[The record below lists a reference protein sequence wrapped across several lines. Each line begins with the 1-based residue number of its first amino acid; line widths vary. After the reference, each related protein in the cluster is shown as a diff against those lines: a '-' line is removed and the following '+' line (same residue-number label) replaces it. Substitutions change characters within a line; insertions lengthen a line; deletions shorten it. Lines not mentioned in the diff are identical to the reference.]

1 MKLTSVFFLS
11 LLLPVFISCNVKKQ
25 EKADDQKYHS
35 KEDCIKDKHIDYKY
49 YTVNGVEFKMIAIK
63 GGTFS
68 MGSVKGAFGAEDDEY
83 PQHKVTVSDF
93 YLAETEVTQE
103 LWTAVMGNNPS
114 GYTDDAQLPVE
125 SVTWDDCQR
134 FLTELNKLTDGAFRL
149 PTEAEWEYA
158 ARGGNCSK
166 GFLYSGSDTLAN
178 VGWYKDN
185 ANERP
190 HKVKQ
195 LAPNELG
202 LYDMSGNIWE
212 WCNDWEGQYP
222 SEEVVNPQGPQ
233 EGRARIVR
241 GGSWLV
247 DAAICRPADRSS
259 GAPRGGGCIV
269 GLRLAL

>member
-1 MKLTSVFFLS
+1 MVKYYFG
-11 LLLPVFISCNVKKQ
+11 LLLLVLVSCTDNNKVNVK
-25 EKADDQKYHS
+25 D
-35 KEDCIKDKHIDYKY
+35 
-49 YTVNGVEFKMIAIK
+49 YTVNGVSFKMIAVD
-63 GGTFS
+63 GGSFV
-68 MGSVKGAFGAEDDEY
+68 MGSPENAPGAERDEF
-83 PQHKVTVSDF
+83 PAHKVTVSSF
-93 YLAETEVTQE
+93 YMAETEVTQE

-125 SVTWDDCQR
+125 SVTWNDCQQ
-134 FLTELNKLTDGAFRL
+134 FIAKLNEITGGSFRL

-158 ARGGNCSK
+158 ARGGNRSK
-166 GFLYSGSDTLAN
+166 GYVYCGSDTLAN

-185 ANERP
+185 AEERP
-190 HKVKQ
+190 HKVKL

-212 WCNDWEGQYP
+212 WCSDWMGDYTAEDA
-222 SEEVVNPQGPQ
+222 VDPQGAA

-247 DAAICRPADRSS
+247 DAAVCRPADRSS

-269 GLRLAL
+269 GLRLAI

>member
-1 MKLTSVFFLS
+1 MVKYYSC
-11 LLLPVFISCNVKKQ
+11 LLLFVLVSCTDNNKVNVK
-25 EKADDQKYHS
+25 E
-35 KEDCIKDKHIDYKY
+35 
-49 YTVNGVEFKMIAIK
+49 YTANGVSFKMIAVD
-63 GGTFS
+63 GGTFI
-68 MGSVKGAFGAEDDEY
+68 MGSPENAPGSESDEY
-83 PQHKVTVSDF
+83 PAHKVTVSSF

-125 SVTWDDCQR
+125 SVTWDDCQQ
-134 FLTELNKLTDGAFRL
+134 FIAKLNEITGDSFRL

-166 GFLYSGSDTLAN
+166 GYLYCGSDTLAN

-185 ANERP
+185 SEERP

-212 WCNDWEGQYP
+212 WCSDWMGDYTA
-222 SEEVVNPQGPQ
+222 VDAVDPQGAA
-233 EGRARIVR
+233 EGRSRIVR

-269 GLRLAL
+269 GLRLASSEPSAK

>member
-1 MKLTSVFFLS
+1 MVKYYFG
-11 LLLPVFISCNVKKQ
+11 LLLLVLVSCTDNNKVKV
-25 EKADDQKYHS
+25 
-35 KEDCIKDKHIDYKY
+35 KD
-49 YTVNGVEFKMIAIK
+49 YTVNGVSFKMIAVD
-63 GGTFS
+63 GGSFV
-68 MGSVKGAFGAEDDEY
+68 MGSPENAPGAERDEF
-83 PQHKVTVSDF
+83 PAHKVTVSSF
-93 YLAETEVTQE
+93 YMAETEVTQE

-125 SVTWDDCQR
+125 SVTWNDCQQ
-134 FLTELNKLTDGAFRL
+134 FIAKLNEITGGSFRL

-158 ARGGNCSK
+158 ARGGNRSK
-166 GFLYSGSDTLAN
+166 GYVYCGSDTLAN

-185 ANERP
+185 AEERP
-190 HKVKQ
+190 HKVKL

-212 WCNDWEGQYP
+212 WCSDWMGDYTAEDA
-222 SEEVVNPQGPQ
+222 VDPQGPA

-247 DAAICRPADRSS
+247 DAAVCRPADRSS

-269 GLRLAL
+269 GLRLASSEPSAK

>member
-1 MKLTSVFFLS
+1 MVKYYFS
-11 LLLPVFISCNVKKQ
+11 LLLLVLVSCSGNKDVNVK
-25 EKADDQKYHS
+25 E
-35 KEDCIKDKHIDYKY
+35 
-49 YTVNGVEFKMIAIK
+49 YTVNGVKFKMIAVE
-63 GGTFS
+63 GGTFV
-68 MGSVKGAFGAEDDEY
+68 MGSAENAPGAESDEF
-83 PQHKVTVSDF
+83 PAHKVTVGNF
-93 YLAETEVTQE
+93 NLAETEVTQE
-103 LWTAVMGNNPS
+103 LWMAVMGNNPS

-125 SVTWDDCQR
+125 SVTWVDCQQ
-134 FLTELNKLTDGAFRL
+134 FISKLNEITGDSFRL

-158 ARGGNCSK
+158 AKGGNRSK
-166 GFLYSGSDTLAN
+166 GYLYCGSDTLAN

-185 ANERP
+185 AEERP
-190 HKVKQ
+190 HNVKL

-212 WCNDWEGQYP
+212 WCSDWHGNYTAEDAIA
-222 SEEVVNPQGPQ
+222 PQGAA
-233 EGRARIVR
+233 EGKTRVVR

>member
-1 MKLTSVFFLS
+1 MVKYYFC
-11 LLLPVFISCNVKKQ
+11 LLLFVLVSCTDNNKVNVK
-25 EKADDQKYHS
+25 E
-35 KEDCIKDKHIDYKY
+35 
-49 YTVNGVEFKMIAIK
+49 YTANGVSFKMIAVD
-63 GGTFS
+63 GGTFI
-68 MGSVKGAFGAEDDEY
+68 MGSPENAPGSESDEY
-83 PQHKVTVSDF
+83 PAHKVTVSSF

-125 SVTWDDCQR
+125 SVTWNDCQQ
-134 FLTELNKLTDGAFRL
+134 FIAKLNEITGDSFRL

-158 ARGGNCSK
+158 ARGGNRSK
-166 GFLYSGSDTLAN
+166 GYLYCGSDTLAN

-185 ANERP
+185 SEERP
-190 HKVKQ
+190 HKVRQ

-212 WCNDWEGQYP
+212 WCSDWMGDYTAEDA
-222 SEEVVNPQGPQ
+222 VNPQGAA
-233 EGRARIVR
+233 EGRSRIVR

-269 GLRLAL
+269 GLRLASSEPSAK